1 MALIRPNTK
10 IYAVV
15 SSWPE
20 LALMQYSCMTAG
32 NAAIIMLWEM
42 HAAVVPDT
50 MMPSTT
56 RRCRRGKPSRS
67 GSGSGSGSATAAG
80 AAVFKRDAFAA
91 SSRLVSFVSIPRW

>member
-20 LALMQYSCMTAG
+20 LALMPYSCMTAG

-80 AAVFKRDAFAA
+80 AAAFKRDAFAA
-91 SSRLVSFVSIPRW
+91 SSE

>member
-10 IYAVV
+10 MYAVV

-20 LALMQYSCMTAG
+20 LALMPYSCMTAG
-32 NAAIIMLWEM
+32 SAAIIMLWEM

-56 RRCRRGKPSRS
+56 RRCREGKPSRS
-67 GSGSGSGSATAAG
+67 GSESTTDSD
-80 AAVFKRDAFAA
+80 VFARDAFAA
-91 SSRLVSFVSIPRW
+91 SAELVSFVFIPRW

>member
-10 IYAVV
+10 MYAVV

-20 LALMQYSCMTAG
+20 LALMPYSCMTAG
-32 NAAIIMLWEM
+32 SAAIIMLWEM

-50 MMPSTT
+50 MMPSTR
-56 RRCRRGKPSRS
+56 RRCRGGKPSRS
-67 GSGSGSGSATAAG
+67 DSESGSGSATAAG

-91 SSRLVSFVSIPRW
+91 SPE

>member
-10 IYAVV
+10 MYAVV

-20 LALMQYSCMTAG
+20 LALMPYSCMTAG

-67 GSGSGSGSATAAG
+67 GSGSATAAG
-80 AAVFKRDAFAA
+80 AAVFKRESFAA
-91 SSRLVSFVSIPRW
+91 SVELISFVFIPRW